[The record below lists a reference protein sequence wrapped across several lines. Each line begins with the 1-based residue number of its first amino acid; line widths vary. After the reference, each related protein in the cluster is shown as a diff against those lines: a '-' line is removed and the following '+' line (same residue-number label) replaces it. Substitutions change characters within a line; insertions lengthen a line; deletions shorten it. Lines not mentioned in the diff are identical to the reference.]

1 MIVKD
6 KVKAEIEF
14 PEDILISLK
23 ESKEEFVRDIKL
35 YAATE
40 FYKRKK
46 LSLGK
51 AAELVGM
58 PRLEFADFLSK
69 NQIPVL
75 ELSDQEL
82 NNEIASAKERVSTQ

>member
-1 MIVKD
+1 MAS

-23 ESKEEFVRDIKL
+23 ESKEEFVKNIKL

-40 FYKRKK
+40 LYKRKK

-69 NQIPVL
+69 SRIPVL
-75 ELSDQEL
+75 DLSAQEL
-82 NNEIASAKERVSTQ
+82 KSEIASAKARASKH

>member
-1 MIVKD
+1 MAS

-23 ESKEEFVRDIKL
+23 ESKEEFVKNIKL

-40 FYKRKK
+40 LYKRKK

-58 PRLEFADFLSK
+58 PRLEFADLLSK
-69 NQIPVL
+69 SQIPVL
-75 ELSDQEL
+75 DLSVQEL
-82 NNEIASAKERVSTQ
+82 KSEIASAKTRASKH

>member
-1 MIVKD
+1 MAS

-14 PEDILISLK
+14 SEDILISLK
-23 ESKEEFVRDIKL
+23 ESKEEFIRNLKL

-40 FYKRKK
+40 LYKRKK

-58 PRLEFADFLSK
+58 PRLEFADFLGKSR
-69 NQIPVL
+69 IPVL
-75 ELSDQEL
+75 DLSVPELK
-82 NNEIASAKERVSTQ
+82 NEIASAKKRAAKY

>member
-1 MIVKD
+1 MAS

-23 ESKEEFVRDIKL
+23 ESKEEFVRNIKL
-35 YAATE
+35 YAAIE
-40 FYKRKK
+40 LYKRKK

-69 NQIPVL
+69 SQIPVL
-75 ELSDQEL
+75 DLNAQEL
-82 NNEIASAKERVSTQ
+82 KREITSAKERASKH

>member
-1 MIVKD
+1 MAS

-23 ESKEEFVRDIKL
+23 ESKEEFIKNIKL
-35 YAATE
+35 YAAIE

-69 NQIPVL
+69 NRIPVL
-75 ELSDQEL
+75 DLSAQEL
-82 NNEIASAKERVSTQ
+82 KSEIASAKERAVKR

>member
-1 MIVKD
+1 MAS

-23 ESKEEFVRDIKL
+23 ESKEEFIHNIKL

-40 FYKRKK
+40 LCKRKK

-58 PRLEFADFLSK
+58 PRLEFADFLGKSR
-69 NQIPVL
+69 IPVL
-75 ELSDQEL
+75 DLSAQEL
-82 NNEIASAKERVSTQ
+82 KSEIASAKTRAA